1 MIVRRDE
8 KGLMGVQRAKA
19 EIYQAWAKPWLV
31 ILRVRDWRLQVYLY
45 VSDSFLLQSGW
56 LASRRGLA
64 WTFDFER
71 PSSCETQPGTHACD
85 FDNSDCMSRSH
96 VIFPGIDL
104 GYGSPPQNAWTFFKP
119 PHL

>member
-71 PSSCETQPGTHACD
+71 PSSCETQPAFVHAEIC
-85 FDNSDCMSRSH
+85 
-96 VIFPGIDL
+96 
-104 GYGSPPQNAWTFFKP
+104 
-119 PHL
+119 